1 MSKVIFKS
9 MKLTYQYLIDMTKK
23 YTKDEFAFLVFQPE
37 IVDPKKNRDIYVLA
51 AYIVD
56 KVWNVTAPVGST
68 ELKEDTTSTHDHDIK
83 LYLGNYP
90 LSRKRIDE
98 MIKGDPKG
106 EKTVSLSLAP
116 IAFSQ
121 NNKYIS
127 YKMTLILKDGGS
139 PEGFDTDDELQP
151 SPPANAGFN

>member
-9 MKLTYQYLIDMTKK
+9 MKLRYEYLIEMTKA
-23 YTKDEFAFLVFQPE
+23 YNQDDFAFLVFQPE
-37 IVDPKKNRDIYVLA
+37 IVDPKKNRDIYVLT

-56 KVWNVTAPVGST
+56 NIWNVKTPVSSADL
-68 ELKEDTTSTHDHDIK
+68 EEDVASSHDHDIK

-106 EKTVSLSLAP
+106 EKTVSLSLVP

-139 PEGFDTDDELQP
+139 LEYFAGDELQP
-151 SPPANAGFN
+151 SPPANAGGN